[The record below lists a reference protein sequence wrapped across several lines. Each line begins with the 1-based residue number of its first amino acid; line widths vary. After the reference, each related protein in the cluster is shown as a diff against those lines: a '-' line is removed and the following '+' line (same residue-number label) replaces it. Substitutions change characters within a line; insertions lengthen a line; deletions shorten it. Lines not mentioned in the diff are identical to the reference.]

1 MVRRRTRMTTA
12 SGRNRGYE
20 GTTSCARE
28 SRVPSKN
35 SAGQGRSQGFAV
47 GQATAASKRATHPAV
62 RDTRHD
68 QRLGDNLDAAGPSC
82 TPRALP
88 SLIQLLT

>member
-1 MVRRRTRMTTA
+1 VA
-12 SGRNRGYE
+12 ESPPVGVG
-20 GTTSCARE
+20 G
-28 SRVPSKN
+28 SRVLQLQSLG
-35 SAGQGRSQGFAV
+35 SDQRSSGVTRPDFN
-47 GQATAASKRATHPAV
+47 PAV

-88 SLIQLLT
+88 ILIQLLT